1 MGLFYSLDMRLMRGV
16 TAHACR
22 DVGPGE
28 RLCFGQ
34 LVKQVWASRLPVA
47 QLGEE
52 EKVSPGCVSLEFV
65 PLSPETPD
73 GRFGCM

>member
-1 MGLFYSLDMRLMRGV
+1 MGLFYCLDMCFMRGV

-22 DVGPGE
+22 DVGPGK

-34 LVKQVWASRLPVA
+34 LGKAGVASRLPVA

-52 EKVSPGCVSLEFV
+52 GKVSPGCVSLEFV

>member
-1 MGLFYSLDMRLMRGV
+1 MLYSLDMRLIRGV

-22 DVGPGE
+22 DVGPRK
-28 RLCFGQ
+28 RLGQ
-34 LVKQVWASRLPVA
+34 LKQVWASRLPLA
-47 QLGEE
+47 QLGQE
-52 EKVSPGCVSLEFV
+52 EKASPGCVSLDSV